1 MKNVAMI
8 VLAVVLAAAIIAG
21 VLVYGKYRDVKKEL
35 ETSTS
40 QLSSLNEKLGQLNR
54 EMAKLNDQIRGKDQR
69 LEELEE
75 AKHRISQLED
85 VKTVK
90 EQAISRLEEKLRAL
104 EGDLRAEKRTQE
116 AIRKE
121 LSARDEKLAR
131 LKQQLREEKSLGE
144 AELDEIKSTY
154 DSLVSELK
162 GRLHDKEMTIREFE
176 ERLAISFVDR
186 ILFDFGKATITPEGR
201 VVLEKVGEILR
212 KAGGM
217 RIRVVGHT
225 DNVPIAREFRD
236 RYPSNWD
243 LSSARAA
250 SVVRYLQT
258 KGGLDPKDLEA
269 VGRSFHEPVATNDTE
284 EGRGQNRRV
293 EVIIAPKW
301 KKRSMS
307 TPG

>member
-21 VLVYGKYRDVKKEL
+21 VLLYGKYRDVKKQL
-35 ETSTS
+35 ETSDNE
-40 QLSSLNEKLGQLNR
+40 LSSLNEKLAQLKG
-54 EMAKLNDQIRGKDQR
+54 EMARLNDQIRGKDER
-69 LEELEE
+69 LGELEE
-75 AKHRISQLED
+75 GKRRISQLED
-85 VKTVK
+85 AVLVK
-90 EQAISRLEEKLRAL
+90 EQAISRLEEKLRAF
-104 EGDLRAEKRTQE
+104 EGDVRAEKRAQE
-116 AIRKE
+116 AIRRE

-131 LKQQLREEKSLGE
+131 LQQQLRQEKSLGE
-144 AELDEIKSTY
+144 AELEELKSTY

-162 GRLHDKEMTIREFE
+162 GRLQDKEMTIREFE
-176 ERLAISFVDR
+176 ERLTISFVDR
-186 ILFDFGKATITPEGR
+186 VLFDFGKATITPEGR

-225 DNVPIAREFRD
+225 DNVPIAGEFRD

-258 KGGLDPKDLEA
+258 EGGLDPKDLEA
-269 VGRSFHEPVATNDTE
+269 VGRSFYEPVATNDTE

-293 EVIIAPKW
+293 EVIIAPKM
-301 KKRSMS
+301 KKRSMT